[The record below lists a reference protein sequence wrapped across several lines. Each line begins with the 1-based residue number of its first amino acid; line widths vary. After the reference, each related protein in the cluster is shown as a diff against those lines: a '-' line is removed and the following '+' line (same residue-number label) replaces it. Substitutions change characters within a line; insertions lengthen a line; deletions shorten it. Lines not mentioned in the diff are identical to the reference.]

1 MSDEPALEADPSQE
15 KPNGPGWFRWLSSV
29 LFIMFAIELGLF
41 LVVYPWLP
49 AWSENYLVTAVP
61 DTVLGGW
68 RELWN
73 NPFVRGGVSGLGL
86 VNIWIAIGE
95 VFRMFSQR
103 DR

>member
-1 MSDEPALEADPSQE
+1 MSDEPAVEADPSSE
-15 KPNGPGWFRWLSSV
+15 KRQGPGWFRRLSSV

-49 AWSENYLVTAVP
+49 AWNENYLVTVVP
-61 DTVLGGW
+61 DTMVGNW

-95 VFRMFSQR
+95 VFRMFSRR
-103 DR
+103 DH